1 MNNENDH
8 KDFVVRTIHKYNYYE
23 PLISIIFLKLL
34 TKNDIF
40 IDIGGNIGFYSLL
53 TWQNC
58 KEVHSFEHYMRIIL
72 YLNKIFPVIDNKNI
86 ISDKEHSM
94 VFS

>member
-34 TKNDIF
+34 TKNDI
-40 IDIGGNIGFYSLL
+40 GGNIGYYRLL
-53 TWQNC
+53 TSLNC
-58 KEVHSFEHYMRIIL
+58 KEVHSFEPL
-72 YLNKIFPVIDNKNI
+72 YEYECYPIERNPIEHMSIFVG
-86 ISDKEHSM
+86 
-94 VFS
+94 V